1 MSKLMNL
8 RYILC
13 FIYPFVLVLVGSLF
27 KKHPHLQIG
36 YNGYSTPS
44 SRKSQETWDYAQKI
58 APDIFI
64 KCGKILF
71 AISTVIVIYSL
82 IYKTITIDNC
92 ITISSIIGI
101 VGVIVS
107 FLIVETKLNKI

>member
-1 MSKLMNL
+1 MLINL
-8 RYILC
+8 KYILC

-27 KKHPHLQIG
+27 KKRPYLQIG
-36 YNGYSTPS
+36 SNGYSTPS

-71 AISTVIVIYSL
+71 AISTVIMIYSL

-92 ITISSIIGI
+92 ITISSIIGT
-101 VGVIVS
+101 VGMTVS
-107 FLIVETKLNKI
+107 FLVVETKLRKM